1 MARPHAVCI
10 PFPAQGH
17 INPMLQLAKLLHHK
31 GFHITFVNNEFN
43 HDRLLRSRGSKA
55 MEGLPSLRFE
65 AIPDGLPP
73 SNPDATQDVASLTV
87 SSTNYCLDS
96 FRELVKRLNDH
107 PSSES
112 PPVTCIVSDGTMS
125 FTHKVADEL
134 CIPNVFFWTCSTCGL
149 DGYVHYR
156 QLAEKNFTPINEPNC
171 LTNGYLDTVIDWIP
185 GLKGIP
191 AKYLPSFIWNSGQ
204 DDDPNYVISQFA
216 IREVEA
222 IPKASAIILNTFDE
236 LEPDAI
242 SALRSKF
249 PGIYTIGPLHLL
261 RNQFSLGDDLKSIGC
276 NLWKEDPY
284 CLEWLDTKDA
294 GSVVYV
300 NYGSVT
306 VMTPEQ
312 LLEFAWG
319 LANSKFTFLWIIRP
333 DLLRGESAILP
344 PDFLTETRERG
355 LLASWCP
362 QEQVLNHPSV
372 GCFLTHC
379 GWNSTLE
386 SISAGVPMLCWPFF
400 SEQPTNC
407 WYCCT
412 ELGVGMEI
420 DSNGDRNVIG
430 DLVREMMGGEKG
442 KEMKEK
448 VMKLKKLAEAVVASP
463 AGPSYLNFEE
473 IVNNVLIP
481 PTSK

>member
-1 MARPHAVCI
+1 MARPHAICI

-17 INPMLQLAKLLHHK
+17 IKPMLELAKLLHHK

-43 HDRLLRSRGSKA
+43 HNRLLRSRGSKS
-55 MEGLPSLRFE
+55 MEGLPSFRFE

-87 SSTNYCLDS
+87 SSTNYCLDP
-96 FRELVKRLNDH
+96 FRELVKRLND

-156 QLAEKNFTPINEPNC
+156 QLAEKIFTPINEPNC

-261 RNQFSLGDDLKSIGC
+261 RNQFPLGDDLKSIGC

-284 CLEWLDTKDA
+284 CLEWLDTKEA
-294 GSVVYV
+294 GSVV
-300 NYGSVT
+300 
-306 VMTPEQ
+306 
-312 LLEFAWG
+312 
-319 LANSKFTFLWIIRP
+319 P

-430 DLVREMMGGEKG
+430 DLVREMMGGERG

-448 VMKLKKLAEAVVASP
+448 VMKPKKLAEAVVASP

>member
-1 MARPHAVCI
+1 M
-10 PFPAQGH
+10 
-17 INPMLQLAKLLHHK
+17 
-31 GFHITFVNNEFN
+31 
-43 HDRLLRSRGSKA
+43 
-55 MEGLPSLRFE
+55 
-65 AIPDGLPP
+65 
-73 SNPDATQDVASLTV
+73 
-87 SSTNYCLDS
+87 
-96 FRELVKRLNDH
+96 
-107 PSSES
+107 
-112 PPVTCIVSDGTMS
+112 
-125 FTHKVADEL
+125 
-134 CIPNVFFWTCSTCGL
+134 
-149 DGYVHYR
+149 
-156 QLAEKNFTPINEPNC
+156 
-171 LTNGYLDTVIDWIP
+171 DTVIDWIP

-261 RNQFSLGDDLKSIGC
+261 RNQFPLGDDLKSIGY

-284 CLEWLDTKDA
+284 CLEWLDTKEA

-333 DLLRGESAILP
+333 DLVKGESAILP
-344 PDFLTETRERG
+344 PEFLTETGERG

-400 SEQPTNC
+400 AEQQTNC
-407 WYCCT
+407 WYSCT

-442 KEMKEK
+442 KELKEK
-448 VMKLKKLAEAVVASP
+448 AMKLKKFAEAVVASP
-463 AGPSYLNFEE
+463 TGPSYVNFEE